1 MKRVIRN
8 SLKFNSK
15 KGVSLVELIVAIMI
29 IMIVVSA
36 SVSGLT
42 ISYRSVLM
50 GAVKDDAHSVAKRD
64 CDIVMNAIQTY
75 ASEGELSSVMSH
87 YPKSDGK
94 VYCDFGISEKI
105 VLLDDLL
112 IRIGDSSVAGGDTGY
127 DSSQYT
133 DLVPYVG
140 SEDSLDTTGK
150 FEVNK
155 NNKKYRSVII
165 TKTEQIQGAT
175 TYDVYHVK
183 TFVYYTET
191 SKVTCEGDVIV
202 KQ

>member
-42 ISYRSVLM
+42 ISYRSVLV

-75 ASEGELSSVMSH
+75 ASEGELSSVMDH
-87 YPKSDGK
+87 YNKDGK
-94 VYCDFGISEKI
+94 VYCDFGLSEKGI
-105 VLLDDLL
+105 LLDDLQ
-112 IRIGDSSVAGGDTGY
+112 IKIGDSSAEGGDTGY

-133 DLVPYVG
+133 NLVPHTG
-140 SEDSLDTTGK
+140 SEDSLDTIGK